1 MKTSFTIANREM
13 TLGCQNTT
21 AGCGG
26 HISVLLLIFTIFKI
40 KLVIYRNRYLLSIN
54 YALWNTRQKHVNC
67 KAKETVT
74 RRVSVRFWECVVVG
88 GGGGGGWWG
97 GSVCVWGY
105 PGVKGGLLYR
115 NC

>member
-1 MKTSFTIANREM
+1 M

-54 YALWNTRQKHVNC
+54 YALWNTRQKHVDC
-67 KAKETVT
+67 KAKETV
-74 RRVSVRFWECVVVG
+74 SI
-88 GGGGGGWWG
+88 
-97 GSVCVWGY
+97 
-105 PGVKGGLLYR
+105 KLYYQFSTMFPYENLETGR
-115 NC
+115 